1 MGALVRFLQLL
12 GLNLVPVAGVFF
24 GGWSP
29 ATALALYWLENLV
42 GGALVAARIAIH
54 RERTR
59 ARGHYRRHLGFEM
72 TSTLKVAGQA
82 KPVDVTPKTL
92 LAEYVVALVAFCV
105 AHGIVLFVL
114 LVLMMKVA
122 PDRAELRTGAIA
134 MIGIQLVGFAYDL
147 PRLGER
153 PFAWIKA
160 AAERSVA
167 RVVLVHLAI
176 LGGAFLTFGR
186 PHPERF
192 FLAFGALKLASDL
205 ASWLPLSLP
214 PPDPERPPRLGRWLS
229 RLAPARNES
238 FEAYWRRSA
247 LEKRAADAADE
258 EPV

>member
-12 GLNLVPVAGVFF
+12 GLNLVPVAGMYL

-29 ATALALYWLENLV
+29 ATALALYWLENVV

-59 ARGHYRRHLGFEM
+59 ARGHYRRQLGVQI
-72 TSTLKVAGQA
+72 TSTVKVAGRDE
-82 KPVDVTPKTL
+82 PVDVTPKTL
-92 LAEYVVALVAFCV
+92 LGEFSYTLLAFSLG
-105 AHGIVLFVL
+105 HGIVLFVL
-114 LVLMMKVA
+114 LVLMMNVT

-134 MIGIQLVGFAYDL
+134 MIGIQLIGFAIDL

-160 AAERSVA
+160 AAEHSVA

-205 ASWLPLSLP
+205 ASWLPLSMP
-214 PPDPERPPRLGRWLS
+214 PPDPERPPRVGLWLA
-229 RLAPARNES
+229 RLAPSRKES
-238 FEAYWRRSA
+238 FEAHWRRSA

>member
-1 MGALVRFLQLL
+1 VGVAVRFLQLL
-12 GLNLVPVAGVFF
+12 GLNLVPVAGMFF

-29 ATALALYWLENLV
+29 ATALALYWLENVV

-54 RERTR
+54 RERTD
-59 ARGHYRRHLGFEM
+59 ARGHYRRHLGVEI
-72 TSTLKVAGQA
+72 TSTLKVAGRD

-92 LAEYVVALVAFCV
+92 LGELLFTLVAFS
-105 AHGIVLFVL
+105 AGHGIVLFVL
-114 LVLMMKVA
+114 LVLMMNVT

-134 MIGIQLVGFAYDL
+134 MVGIQLIGFAVDL

-153 PFAWIKA
+153 PFAWIKT

-205 ASWLPLSLP
+205 ASWLPLALP
-214 PPDPERPPRLGRWLS
+214 PPDPNRPPSWIARFAGAGFAEYWRKEAMKERAANEDDERPRRGRN
-229 RLAPARNES
+229 R
-238 FEAYWRRSA
+238 
-247 LEKRAADAADE
+247 
-258 EPV
+258 